1 MAHLR
6 KPSRSAS
13 KKSFSRLSLQTLL
26 AKAPAIL
33 WTSDLSF
40 QVTSFAGAGLR
51 DLGLRGDENSRYSVE
66 RFFQQ
71 SNSAFKAQDAHFLA
85 ARGESCSFQIEIQGR
100 DLLAHVEPLRNS
112 RGKIVG
118 VIGVALDNTEG
129 LVSQRALRISEQ
141 SYRSLIEEAPHAI
154 CRCTGT
160 GSLLQVNRGMQEM
173 LGHSESDLL
182 TRNLHTEVFADP
194 EQYTAFLDKLRR
206 QRSSHGFETQ
216 WLHQDGS
223 AISVSLGGRWIGDA
237 SGENFY
243 LDLFAENISERKRL
257 EGQLQHAQKMQAV
270 GQLAGGIAHDFNNLL
285 TIISG
290 QADLMSEDLSA
301 HETPASR
308 LAEIQRAAE
317 RATTLTRQLLA
328 FSRRQV
334 LETKILNLNNIV
346 ANMNRML
353 ARLIGENI
361 ELTFTPDPN
370 LWQVRVD
377 PGQIEQVLMNLSVN
391 ARDAMPNGGRLS
403 IETRNASRAAVAR
416 STTGIKP
423 GDYAVLAVRDTGYGM
438 DEATKAR
445 IFEPFFTTKEVGKG
459 TGLGLSV
466 VYGVVKQSGGHV
478 RVRSAP
484 HAGSIFEIYL
494 PRSGGAVEDVPESI
508 CAQPPSGNETVLL
521 VEDDESIRHLLKD
534 FLGTRGYRV
543 LSAGDG
549 GEAVRLI
556 ESGGQADL
564 LLSDMMMPKMSG
576 LTLARTLKEV
586 LPGLKVVLMSGHP
599 QHLQSASGMHF
610 LEKPFSMHAL
620 ATTLREVLDG
630 KQRAASAGGSG

>member
-71 SNSAFKAQDAHFLA
+71 SNSASKAQDAHFLA

-534 FLGTRGYRV
+534 FLGTLGYRV